1 MSRSSI
7 YLNPC
12 SLSLQ
17 LRRSH
22 FSGRVSLS
30 ASEATSKFNH
40 WVYAEKS
47 EREVVEDCL
56 LFLESS
62 KSQFL
67 EFSPAQQQFVVC
79 EALEFQHL
87 SALTLKNDLQRLCSF
102 QNNRRFLQSELE
114 ANERAESLVIR
125 EFCSVCR
132 RYFELLQRELS
143 FLTVVFNAQN
153 GA

>member
-1 MSRSSI
+1 MSRDSI

-22 FSGRVSLS
+22 FSGKASLS
-30 ASEATSKFNH
+30 FADTASKFNH
-40 WVYAEKS
+40 WVYTEKT

-56 LFLESS
+56 MFMESS
-62 KSQFL
+62 KSRFI
-67 EFSPAQQQFVVC
+67 EFCPAQQQFAVS
-79 EALEFQHL
+79 EAIEFQHL

-102 QNNRRFLQSELE
+102 QNNKRFLQSELE

-132 RYFELLQRELS
+132 RYFNLYQREVS
-143 FLTVVFNAQN
+143 FLIVVFNTQN
-153 GA
+153 GT